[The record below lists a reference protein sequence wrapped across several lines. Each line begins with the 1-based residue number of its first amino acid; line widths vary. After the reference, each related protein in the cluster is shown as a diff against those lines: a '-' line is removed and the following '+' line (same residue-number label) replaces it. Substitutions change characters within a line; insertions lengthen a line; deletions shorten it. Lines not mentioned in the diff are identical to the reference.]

1 MDILFTLRHFLTA
14 GHRNGH
20 GVHSPNIYEFF
31 TQVLYPQDDRCDYSN
46 AELSLVRFKSSNQKI
61 TVTSAG
67 AKGNGEKYE
76 RAVADIAKSSSSFGK
91 YGQLLQRMSAFLK
104 PERILELGT
113 SLGIGTLY
121 LASGNPEA
129 NVITVEACPE
139 TSKVA
144 ANNFRMLGMDN
155 ITPLVS
161 PFDDVLEDILSNN
174 QPFGLIYV
182 DGNHTYEATKRYYE
196 MIAQHA
202 DDSTVAIFDDI
213 NWSSGMSKAWDEI
226 KVAQK
231 SYVAI
236 ETLRMGIIFFNSKL
250 TQKTYTARF

>member
-1 MDILFTLRHFLTA
+1 M
-14 GHRNGH
+14 
-20 GVHSPNIYEFF
+20 
-31 TQVLYPQDDRCDYSN
+31 
-46 AELSLVRFKSSNQKI
+46 
-61 TVTSAG
+61 VTSAG
-67 AKGNGEKYE
+67 AKGNGDKYE
-76 RAVADIAKSSSSFGK
+76 RAVSDIAKSSSSYGK

-104 PERILELGT
+104 PQSILELGT

-121 LASGNPEA
+121 LASGNPDA

-144 ANNFRMLGMDN
+144 TENFRLLGYDN
-155 ITPLVS
+155 ITPIVS
-161 PFDDVLEDILSNN
+161 PFDNVLDDILSNN

-202 DDSTVAIFDDI
+202 DDNTVAIFDDI
-213 NWSSGMSKAWDEI
+213 NWSKGMSKAWDEI
-226 KVAQK
+226 KQAPK

-250 TQKTYTARF
+250 TQKIYCARF